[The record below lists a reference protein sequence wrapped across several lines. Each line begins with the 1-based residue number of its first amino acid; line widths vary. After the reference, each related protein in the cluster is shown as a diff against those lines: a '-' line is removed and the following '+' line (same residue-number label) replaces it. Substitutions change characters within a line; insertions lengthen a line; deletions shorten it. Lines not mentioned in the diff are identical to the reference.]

1 MKARYQSCVIFTTKH
16 AKLSSP
22 KYEFVLISVDFIDGF
37 AESLSKF
44 DELLLLD
51 IYPAR
56 ELPIE
61 GVTSKWLLEKI
72 KNPNK
77 QLISKSELIDEIKK
91 SDAQVILTIGAGDIG
106 EEVKHIKEAFSV
118 AN

>member
-1 MKARYQSCVIFTTKH
+1 MPFIKRLEKCIPIF
-16 AKLSSP
+16 
-22 KYEFVLISVDFIDGF
+22 VDGF
-37 AESLSKF
+37 AESLSNF
-44 DELLLLD
+44 DEVLLLD

-72 KNPNK
+72 ENPCK
-77 QLISKSELIDEIKK
+77 KLISKSELIDEIKL
-91 SDAQVILTIGAGDIG
+91 SSAQIILTLGAGDIG
-106 EEVKHIKEAFSV
+106 EEVKHIKEAFSL